1 MSTTSTKPRLLTTD
15 EKRAWRALLHTST
28 QLLEGLDSQLKAS
41 TGVSLPDFDVLSNLA
56 EAPEHRL
63 RMRELA
69 DQTLFSPSRLTHR
82 ISRLEKA
89 GLVARHSSPEDGRGV
104 YASLTPEG
112 RQLHRRLA
120 ATHVAGV
127 RGYLLDALTGAEQ
140 EQLALL
146 LIKVLDHLDVHPQPP
161 L

>member
-1 MSTTSTKPRLLTTD
+1 MS
-15 EKRAWRALLHTST
+15 
-28 QLLEGLDSQLKAS
+28 
-41 TGVSLPDFDVLSNLA
+41 
-56 EAPEHRL
+56 
-63 RMRELA
+63 ELA
-69 DQTLFSPSRLTHR
+69 NQTLFSPSRLTHR

-120 ATHVAGV
+120 AAHVAGV
-127 RGYLLDALTGAEQ
+127 RGYLLDALTAAEQ